1 MSKNSFTSIVI
12 GTAVAFTL
20 YLQGVVDIGP
30 VKASMIASI
39 EPVSAT
45 LFAFVCLSTPFKD
58 IDLIGFAMILVTI
71 YLLALPS
78 EQVSNSQLL
87 HIFCNIIALGSG

>member
-1 MSKNSFTSIVI
+1 M
-12 GTAVAFTL
+12 
-20 YLQGVVDIGP
+20 LQGVVDIGP

-45 LFAFVCLSTPFKD
+45 LFAFVWLSTPFKG

-71 YLLALPS
+71 FLLALLVIKY
-78 EQVSNSQLL
+78 QIHNYYIYFV
-87 HIFCNIIALGSG
+87 I